1 MIEKIANLN
10 VANTARVVAKL
21 SEMMQGRAVANL
33 MTSNCLAKPKSN
45 LKGLDMPP
53 IHEAETE
60 SCIWCLEAVV
70 AVAVEPQGLK
80 WQHEPDG
87 TTVLKYADPGG
98 HLMGPGWETS
108 MDFMPT
114 DWWVANFGVEPIHLT
129 PPETYQEPFW
139 SALVEWRP
147 KERMKQLG
155 RDVRLWEIND
165 CIGPIAWEW
174 TRNHFRHLRDLH
186 LSGGRT

>member
-1 MIEKIANLN
+1 
-10 VANTARVVAKL
+10 
-21 SEMMQGRAVANL
+21 
-33 MTSNCLAKPKSN
+33 
-45 LKGLDMPP
+45 
-53 IHEAETE
+53 
-60 SCIWCLEAVV
+60 
-70 AVAVEPQGLK
+70 
-80 WQHEPDG
+80 
-87 TTVLKYADPGG
+87 
-98 HLMGPGWETS
+98 

-174 TRNHFRHLRDLH
+174 TRDHFRQLRDHH